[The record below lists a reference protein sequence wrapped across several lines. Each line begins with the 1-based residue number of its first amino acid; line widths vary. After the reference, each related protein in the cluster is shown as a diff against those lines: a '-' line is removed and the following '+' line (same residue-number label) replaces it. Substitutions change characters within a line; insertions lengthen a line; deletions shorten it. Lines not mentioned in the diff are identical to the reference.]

1 MSSFQFCSSAEHSGY
16 EQLLTHTL
24 TTMTPFMPFLST
36 HIETPVRINLFLNA
50 VLIVYFEENQ
60 LAVH

>member
-1 MSSFQFCSSAEHSGY
+1 MPSFQLCSSAENSGY

-24 TTMTPFMPFLST
+24 PTMTPSMPFLST
-36 HIETPVRINLFLNA
+36 HIETPVRINLHLNA

-60 LAVH
+60 LAEH